1 MARSKAEWV
10 FAESADAMP
19 SGRLSEL
26 GKLEN
31 VVHRA
36 GGKGKSGV

>member
-10 FAESADAMP
+10 FAESGDAMP